1 MNQQHVEVLDKL
13 KSARSERDEL
23 FQKFDGEREKALKA
37 GIDLTEDE
45 ETGKK
50 LDALFKPYEEQ
61 VERVK
66 TLESRYA
73 RVAAWD
79 AGSGESA
86 EFGEIETGAET
97 RQEQIKSLGTQF
109 ADYAKSYKESKGSGS
124 WLQMPEVELKT
135 LLSEDAGSGGDLIQP
150 DVQAGITQILFQP
163 PKVADLLAQGTTTS
177 NLVRYLTET
186 TATNAADAVLEG
198 GLKQESTLVFDAVD
212 EAVQKIATW
221 IPVTDEML
229 EDYGQI
235 RSYID
240 NRLRLFVQLKEDTE
254 LLLGTGTAPHVK
266 GILKRTGVQ
275 HEPKSSDTVPDAI
288 HKAITKVRTQHIEP
302 DGIVVHPTDWESMV
316 LAKDAVGGQ
325 YFGGGPFTGA
335 YGQAGNGVAPQR
347 FWGLNVVITSSI
359 TQGTALVGAFRTAA
373 QIFRRSGITVDI
385 SNSHDTFF
393 IYNKQ
398 AIRAEE
404 RLALAVYRG
413 AAFCDVNGL

>member
-1 MNQQHVEVLDKL
+1 VE
-13 KSARSERDEL
+13 
-23 FQKFDGEREKALKA
+23 
-37 GIDLTEDE
+37 
-45 ETGKK
+45 
-50 LDALFKPYEEQ
+50 
-61 VERVK
+61 
-66 TLESRYA
+66 
-73 RVAAWD
+73 
-79 AGSGESA
+79 
-86 EFGEIETGAET
+86 
-97 RQEQIKSLGTQF
+97 SLGKQF
-109 ADYAKSYKESKGSGS
+109 AEHAKAYKESAGRGS
-124 WLQMPEVELKT
+124 WLQMPEFEAKT
-135 LLSEDAGSGGDLIQP
+135 LLSEDSGSGGPLIQP
-150 DVQAGITQILFQP
+150 DLQGGILQKLFEP
-163 PKVADLLAQGTTTS
+163 PRVADLLAQGNTTS
-177 NLVRYLTET
+177 NDVRYLSET
-186 TATNAADAVLEG
+186 TATNAVDAVLEG
-198 GLKQESTLVFDAVD
+198 GLKPESALVFAAVD
-212 EAVQKIATW
+212 EPVQKLATW

-240 NRLRLFVQLKEDTE
+240 GRLRLFVQLKEDTE
-254 LLLGTGTAPHVK
+254 LLLGTGTAPHIK

-288 HKAITKVRTQHIEP
+288 HKAITKVRTQFIEP
-302 DGIVVHPTDWESMV
+302 DGLVIHPTDWEGAV

-335 YGQAGNGVAPQR
+335 YGQPGNGVAPNR
-347 FWGLNVVITSSI
+347 FWGLNVVVTSSI

-404 RLALAVYRG
+404 RLALAVYRP